1 MIPVENKRRLAHPR
15 LLNRA
20 PFSSLL
26 RESRSRDA
34 PLTPHL
40 MLRREGRKERKE
52 GGREG
57 GK

>member
-1 MIPVENKRRLAHPR
+1 MIPVENKRRLVHPR

-57 GK
+57 GG